1 MMTTTTRKVNAHLNS
16 LGGREVEVEMLGKVG
31 DNDYLFKTISGVIC
45 HGIFNPW
52 GGWYVDDLYAIIKKE
67 A

>member
-1 MMTTTTRKVNAHLNS
+1 MYTETRKVNAHLNS
-16 LGGREVEVEMLGKVG
+16 LGGREVEVELLGKVG

-45 HGIFNPW
+45 HGIFNPFVMQY
-52 GGWYVDDLYAIIKKE
+52 YVDDLYAVVEE